1 MTEHVKT
8 EIAAGIMT
16 LTLARADKKNAL
28 SNAMYS
34 AMSDGLERA
43 EKDPSVRVVLF
54 QGDGD
59 SFTAGNDLAD
69 FSAQANGKDTGESQA
84 FRFIG
89 NLGKA
94 TRPLVAA
101 VQGNAV
107 GVGTTMLLHCDL
119 VFLADT
125 AKLMTPFVNLA
136 LAPEAASSWLLPA
149 RIGHVGAYA
158 MFALGEPLDA
168 ATALACG
175 LANAV
180 VPAADLRARARQA
193 AEALTK
199 RPTGSLSQTKALMRE
214 MDKIAAQISRESA
227 LFRERLQTDE
237 AREAFAAFAER
248 RKPDFFRKWRGD
260 RPQPLRRNHNG
271 PSNLTRG
278 YHHDNRY
285 MAQDSL
291 QSLLCKLRDRSTGPR
306 GTHREGPRRPFQ
318 PKIAG
323 VSLQQSGAHPL
334 LCAPQGPAHHS
345 TAPSR
350 RRRV

>member
-8 EIAAGIMT
+8 EIDAGIMT

-34 AMSDGLERA
+34 PMSDGLERA
-43 EKDPSVRVVLF
+43 EKDPAVRVVLF

-69 FSAQANGKDTGESQA
+69 FSAQASGKASGEPQA
-84 FRFIG
+84 HRFIS

-94 TRPLVAA
+94 TRPLIAA

-136 LAPEAASSWLLPA
+136 LVPEAASSWLLPA
-149 RIGHVGAYA
+149 RIGHVRAYA
-158 MFALGEPLDA
+158 MFALGQPLDA

-180 VPAADLRARARQA
+180 VPVADLRARARA
-193 AEALTK
+193 AAVALT
-199 RPTGSLSQTKALMRE
+199 PTAGWLTEPHQGVDARHGQDRRSNQPRRR
-214 MDKIAAQISRESA
+214 IVSRA
-227 LFRERLQTDE
+227 PAD
-237 AREAFAAFAER
+237 R
-248 RKPDFFRKWRGD
+248 R
-260 RPQPLRRNHNG
+260 
-271 PSNLTRG
+271 S
-278 YHHDNRY
+278 
-285 MAQDSL
+285 
-291 QSLLCKLRDRSTGPR
+291 PR
-306 GTHREGPRRPFQ
+306 GLR
-318 PKIAG
+318 G
-323 VSLQQSGAHPL
+323 V
-334 LCAPQGPAHHS
+334 CRTPQA
-345 TAPSR
+345 
-350 RRRV
+350 

>member
-8 EIAAGIMT
+8 EITAGIMT
-16 LTLARADKKNAL
+16 LTLARPDKMNAL

-34 AMSDGLERA
+34 AMSDGLELA
-43 EKDPSVRVVLF
+43 EKDPAVRVVLF

-59 SFTAGNDLAD
+59 NFTAGNDLAD
-69 FSAQANGKDTGESQA
+69 FSAQASGKDT
-84 FRFIG
+84 
-89 NLGKA
+89 
-94 TRPLVAA
+94 RPLIAA

-136 LAPEAASSWLLPA
+136 LVPEAASSWLLPA
-149 RIGHVGAYA
+149 RIGHVRAYA

-180 VPAADLRARARQA
+180 VPAQELRARARQA

-199 RPTGSLSQTKALMRE
+199 RPAGSLNQTKALMRD
-214 MDKIAAQISRESA
+214 MDKIAAQISREGA
-227 LFRERLQTDE
+227 LFRERLQTGE

-248 RKPDFFRKWRGD
+248 RKPDFSKV
-260 RPQPLRRNHNG
+260 
-271 PSNLTRG
+271 
-278 YHHDNRY
+278 
-285 MAQDSL
+285 
-291 QSLLCKLRDRSTGPR
+291 
-306 GTHREGPRRPFQ
+306 
-318 PKIAG
+318 AG
-323 VSLQQSGAHPL
+323 
-334 LCAPQGPAHHS
+334 
-345 TAPSR
+345 
-350 RRRV
+350 